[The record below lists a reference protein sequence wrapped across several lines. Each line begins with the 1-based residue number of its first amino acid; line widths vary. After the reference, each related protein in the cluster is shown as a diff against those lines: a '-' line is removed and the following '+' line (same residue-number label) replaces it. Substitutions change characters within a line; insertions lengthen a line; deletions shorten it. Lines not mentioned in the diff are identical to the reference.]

1 MYRQE
6 LYNGVAYSLLG
17 DTIVYLLAIYFGA
30 SNIALGYIASA
41 SYIAGIVLPF
51 VPQVFKG
58 RNQVKVQSLVWI
70 LRGLVSLGYLGG
82 LFFLSGGDWAVIL
95 LLSVYTLFNVF
106 RMIGIALIDSTLKSI
121 SSIANRGK
129 VVANVNAAYQ
139 SSSLVV
145 RCISALVLSIQRFSG
160 LVGLVSMQILGVL
173 VNFMASHEMARIPPS
188 RSTVDYKK
196 GRGVF
201 VLLREAMKQSAFSRR
216 LYLRWLSTAVAVV
229 FALTTP
235 FLRIE
240 LGLSNSLVLVY
251 SVVLGALGH
260 GSKLYQQTV
269 L

>member
-6 LYNGVAYSLLG
+6 LHNGVAYSLLG

-70 LRGLVSLGYLGG
+70 LRGLVSLGYLG
-82 LFFLSGGDWAVIL
+82 LFFLSGDWAVIL

-145 RCISALVLSIQRFSG
+145 RCISALVLGIERFSG
-160 LVGLVSMQILGVL
+160 LVGLVTMQILGVL
-173 VNFMASHEMARIPPS
+173 VNFMASHRWH
-188 RSTVDYKK
+188 
-196 GRGVF
+196 VF
-201 VLLREAMKQSAFSRR
+201 PAAVRLITRKEEAYSS
-216 LYLRWLSTAVAVV
+216 
-229 FALTTP
+229 
-235 FLRIE
+235 FLR
-240 LGLSNSLVLVY
+240 
-251 SVVLGALGH
+251 
-260 GSKLYQQTV
+260 KL
-269 L
+269 